1 MPNSFAGVIR
11 DENPCKK
18 CPDKGKRPACRKGC
32 PKDEAWHKELERVKA
47 NQREYMRGIDIGFN
61 NNSKNGGRK

>member
-47 NQREYMRGIDIGFN
+47 NQREYERNRNIDYDHFR
-61 NNSKNGGRK
+61 NGGKQ

>member
-11 DENPCKK
+11 EETPCRT

-47 NQREYMRGIDIGFN
+47 NQREYERRRNIGYDHFR
-61 NNSKNGGRK
+61 NGGK